1 MRVENW
7 ESKLNNLIKELVARE
22 KFIRG
27 KNDCGSFVIESI
39 NTITNKNIELYK
51 YKSLKEFKK
60 ILKINKKKNLLDL
73 IINIAKT
80 HNFKQ
85 IDISRTQRGDVVY
98 FIDET
103 DLDGTVG
110 VCLGENS
117 IFNWKDGVKLINTF
131 KCKYAWRIE

>member
-60 ILKINKKKNLLDL
+60 ILKQNKKKNLLDL

-98 FIDET
+98 FVDIT

-117 IFNWKDGVKLINTF
+117 MFNWKDGVNLISTF